1 MSKAH
6 RRFAVRAGTVATI
19 VATIALATLANTQA
33 PGQEA
38 TEPPGGLTAEELAVE
53 PPAYVSESSPDP
65 ADQAV
70 ANRPIADEPLADQPI
85 ANQPIAAVD
94 ATDVRIAPVAESGYF
109 DEQGRYVIDLVQQ
122 DYSYIAVRVET
133 SDGRPVEDAEPL
145 FSIEGT
151 SQLLEPR
158 DVSMPAT
165 TNQYGI
171 VEFAVVAGEMGLDR
185 IAIEYGGAST
195 EVLVNVISLRATAY
209 SLPPVGEGYLSWDDL
224 MQAQVRYE
232 DMMLFADFPAEVAE
246 RSGETVKIPG
256 FMTPLETGMKQHWF
270 LLTTHPPSCF
280 FHIPGGPSGVV
291 EVFAEEGIEVSW
303 DPIVLEGRFEAL
315 EKSDGG
321 VYRLHDARIIEQ

>member
-6 RRFAVRAGTVATI
+6 RRFAVRAGMVATI
-19 VATIALATLANTQA
+19 IAMIALAAPANAQA

-38 TEPPGGLTAEELAVE
+38 AEPLGGLTAEELAVE
-53 PPAYVSESSPDP
+53 PPGYVSEPSPGL
-65 ADQAV
+65 AD
-70 ANRPIADEPLADQPI
+70 RPIADEHIADQPI

-133 SDGRPVEDAEPL
+133 ADGRPVEDAEPL

-158 DVSMPAT
+158 EVSMPAT

-195 EVLVNVISLRATAY
+195 EVLVNVISLRATTY

-232 DMMLFADFPAEVAE
+232 DMMLFADFPTEVAG

-291 EVFAEEGIEVSW
+291 EVFAQEGIEVSW

-321 VYRLHDARIIEQ
+321 VYRLHDARIVEQ